1 MDSEPG
7 SYFLIAH
14 LNFIALTTTGTSL
27 WVSFFLVLLLLGC
40 SALISG
46 SEVAY
51 FSLTRN
57 DIEGLHQNTQASSS
71 RILTLVNRPRY
82 LLATILIANNFIN
95 IAITIL
101 SVFLLEQVLPE
112 SLLQA
117 WADGI
122 LKLFGFLKTYFGI
135 SIDAIA
141 YFFRIAIETV
151 LVTFFLVLF
160 GEVAPKVYAKTH
172 SLRLASFMSNP
183 LIFLKKIVYP
193 LSSVLVKSTQIIEH
207 RLEKQTKNSSAYY
220 DIDQAI
226 ELTVSHEKD
235 SASEVDILKSIVKF
249 NHTSVKQ
256 IMRARVDVIALDFR
270 GSFKEIIKEIKSSG
284 YSRYPVYD
292 EDFDNIMGILYTK
305 DLLNHM
311 DEDNS
316 FEWQELI
323 RTNVLYVV
331 ESKKINDLLEEIQIK
346 KMHLCI
352 VVDEYGGSSGIVTL
366 EDVMEEVIG
375 EIKDEFDADAA
386 LEYRQLDKFNYL
398 FEGKT
403 MINDLCRVVG
413 VDTATFDDKR
423 GESDSVAGLLLEV
436 CGYIPKKDQEI
447 KINQYAFKIMSV
459 NKRRIEK
466 IKITLPRK

>member
-1 MDSEPG
+1 MDPEPG
-7 SYFLIAH
+7 SYFLIEH
-14 LNFIALTTTGTSL
+14 LNFIALTSTGSSL
-27 WVSFFLVLLLLGC
+27 WVSLFLVIFLLGC

-51 FSLTRN
+51 FSLTLN
-57 DIEGLHQNTQASSS
+57 DIEDLEQDKKPAAS
-71 RILTLVNRPRY
+71 RIVRLVHQPRY

-101 SVFLLEQVLPE
+101 SVFILQQILPE
-112 SLLQA
+112 NLLGHWSA
-117 WADGI
+117 SISD
-122 LKLFGFLKTYFGI
+122 FVTPLKTYVSDKTI
-135 SIDAIA
+135 TAA
-141 YFFRIAIETV
+141 FRITIEVV

-160 GEVAPKVYAKTH
+160 GEVAPKVYAKMH
-172 SLRLASFMSNP
+172 SLKLASFMSRA
-183 LIFLKKIVYP
+183 LLLMKKIFYP
-193 LSSVLVKSTQIIEH
+193 LSSVLVKSTQIIES
-207 RLEKQTKNSSAYY
+207 RLENQTKNSSAYY

-270 GSFKEIIKEIKSSG
+270 DRFNEVIKEIKASG
-284 YSRYPVYD
+284 YSRYPVYE

-311 DEDNS
+311 DEKDN

-323 RTNVLYVV
+323 RTNVLYVP
-331 ESKKINDLLEEIQIK
+331 EAKKINDLLTEIQTRKIH
-346 KMHLCI
+346 MSI

-366 EDVMEEVIG
+366 EDVMEEIIG

-386 LEYRQLDKFNYL
+386 LDYRQLDKYNYL

-413 VDTATFDDKR
+413 LDTASFDEAR
-423 GESDSVAGLLLEV
+423 GESDSIAGLLLEV

-447 KINQYAFKIMSV
+447 KINNHSFKVMAV